1 MNLTK
6 EINKENLNI
15 QKKEISNKATIFN
28 GQHFSIPK
36 NKNNLRVR
44 KSISMK
50 NANFNFRNA
59 KMNLERNLSKETNSK
74 NENNSINV
82 NSITKIEIKSCM
94 SNFNEKMKL
103 KLANERNSRINS
115 LEMEIIL
122 KNQSKLYKKG
132 SKNEEFIEFYINDN
146 NKNSI
151 YNLKDNT
158 IYTTKYNLFS
168 FIPKGLLYQFSS
180 WSNIYFLFTA
190 IIQSIPIISP
200 INSITAIIPL
210 IFVLGVSMIREAIED
225 IGRNNYDNLNNKE
238 EVIVFRNNKF
248 IKSISQTLKHGEI
261 ILIYENHNIPADMI
275 VIDSGFKDGTCYVET
290 SSLDGEKNLKL
301 KVANKYT
308 QGFVSDDILI
318 HKDIEKYIQPRKYI
332 FDGFIKINAP
342 NPNLNYI
349 NGNIHPRFEKENIV
363 IEQDISITNNEF
375 ILKGSVLKNTN
386 WIIGVVAYT
395 GKNNKII
402 LA

>member
-15 QKKEISNKATIFN
+15 QKNEISNKATIFN

-59 KMNLERNLSKETNSK
+59 KMNLEINLSKETNSK

-103 KLANERNSRINS
+103 KLDNERNSRINS

-168 FIPKGLLYQFSS
+168 FIPKGL
-180 WSNIYFLFTA
+180 
-190 IIQSIPIISP
+190 
-200 INSITAIIPL
+200 
-210 IFVLGVSMIREAIED
+210 
-225 IGRNNYDNLNNKE
+225 
-238 EVIVFRNNKF
+238 
-248 IKSISQTLKHGEI
+248 
-261 ILIYENHNIPADMI
+261 
-275 VIDSGFKDGTCYVET
+275 
-290 SSLDGEKNLKL
+290 
-301 KVANKYT
+301 
-308 QGFVSDDILI
+308 
-318 HKDIEKYIQPRKYI
+318 
-332 FDGFIKINAP
+332 
-342 NPNLNYI
+342 
-349 NGNIHPRFEKENIV
+349 
-363 IEQDISITNNEF
+363 
-375 ILKGSVLKNTN
+375 
-386 WIIGVVAYT
+386 
-395 GKNNKII
+395 
-402 LA
+402 